1 MKMFEHFA
9 FRCRP
14 TWGETAEPRWSSG
27 RPVVR
32 NPAPIAWWY
41 RMHPHLLRLLRVAL
55 VLLGIAPAVCSA
67 DPPRMWRLAHV
78 VTPDSLI
85 GRTAAQFVTMVNT
98 RLQGRLVIQVAPAGN
113 LGSDEQIIRGL
124 KLGAPEMTLISTP
137 MSTVEAKFG
146 VFEMPYLIS
155 TRAQMKQVAE
165 HPQVRAAL
173 FDRLPAQGLRVLGVW
188 ENGFRHITNNVRP
201 IVTPADLHGLT
212 LRVPSGL
219 WRVELFK
226 TYDARPLPVP
236 FTEVFGALQ
245 AGVVDGQEN
254 PLAQIASQHF
264 EQVQRYL
271 SLTGHIYSPIFLL
284 VSEEVWQ
291 TLPQDLQGAL
301 VQAASQA
308 GDFARTEGERLDA
321 ELLRTL
327 APPMQVNRV
336 DTEAFLRASAAL
348 YDKFG
353 RQVPGGRELIAVI
366 QSLRERE

>member
-1 MKMFEHFA
+1 MRMFESVA
-9 FRCRP
+9 CRCRL
-14 TWGETAEPRWSSG
+14 TWGETAAPPWSSG
-27 RPVVR
+27 RPGVR
-32 NPAPIAWWY
+32 NSVPMAWWY
-41 RMHPHLLRLLRVAL
+41 CMYPPLLRLLCIAL
-55 VLLGIAPAVCSA
+55 LLLGIAPAICGA
-67 DPPRMWRLAHV
+67 DPPRVWRLAHV

-85 GRTAAQFVTMVNT
+85 GRAATQFATMVNT
-98 RLQGRLVIQVAPAGN
+98 RLQGRLVMQVAPAGN
-113 LGSDEQIIRGL
+113 LGSDEQMLRGV
-124 KLGAPEMTLISTP
+124 KLGALEMTLISTP
-137 MSTVEAKFG
+137 MSTIDARFG

-173 FDRLPAQGLRVLGVW
+173 FDPLPAQGLRVLGVW

-201 IVTPADLHGLT
+201 IVTPEDLHGLK

-226 TYDARPLPVP
+226 TYDTHPLPVP
-236 FTEVFGALQ
+236 FTEVFAALQ

-271 SLTGHIYSPIFLL
+271 SLTGHVYSPIFLL

-301 VQAASQA
+301 IQAASQA
-308 GDFARTEGERLDA
+308 GDFARAEGERLDQ
-321 ELLRTL
+321 ELLGSL
-327 APPMQVNRV
+327 VPPMQVNKV
-336 DTEAFLRASAAL
+336 DTEAFVRASAPL
-348 YDKFG
+348 YDKFS

-366 QSLRERE
+366 QSLRAQE